1 MKRFPIHGT
10 TFAVLLALALT
21 GLAGCSVANARPE
34 TGPAAATSAAA
45 AASAPTAAA
54 APPAGPAALAGPATL
69 AGPGSPVASRT
80 DSMKVG
86 ARTRSWVVFTPRG
99 AALPASAPLIVELSG
114 IGNTVSVESSRNR
127 LLPYVAAGKA
137 ELVYPVAVERSWN
150 AGGCCGAAGAM
161 KVDDV
166 GFLEKLVPRI
176 DPGHKRPVYFV
187 GYSNGGRLLYTL
199 ECADPGLFDG
209 MAAVKSDPMPGCVV
223 SRPQTVLV
231 VSARDDPAVPYE
243 PGVKGR
249 ESPPASVQVARLKQ
263 ALGCTDKPV
272 PARHGDMTLTTW
284 SSCRDG
290 KRLGWALYA
299 TGGHNFPPPTAG
311 SPSGAQVIWSFF
323 TGTALAPLP
332 R

>member
-1 MKRFPIHGT
+1 MKRFLIHGT
-10 TFAVLLALALT
+10 TFAVLLALALP
-21 GLAGCSVANARPE
+21 GLAACSVANARPE
-34 TGPAAATSAAA
+34 AGPGAATSA
-45 AASAPTAAA
+45 TAATTT
-54 APPAGPAALAGPATL
+54 PAGPATSAT
-69 AGPGSPVASRT
+69 GSPVASRT

-209 MAAVKSDPMPGCVV
+209 MAAVKADPMPGCVV

-231 VSARDDPAVPYE
+231 ISALDDPAVPYK
-243 PGVKGR
+243 PGMKGR

-263 ALGCTDKPV
+263 ALGCTSRPV
-272 PARHGDMTLTTW
+272 SARHGDMTLTTW